1 MKILLKKLAFV
12 AASILFA
19 VTVAG
24 CHKASDATTDTSA
37 SSSPAIASSSPDT
50 TSSPANASSSPD
62 LASSP
67 AAASSPAVAS
77 GASQ

>member
-19 VTVAG
+19 ATVAG

-37 SSSPAIASSSPDT
+37 SSSPAIASSSPD
-50 TSSPANASSSPD
+50 
-62 LASSP
+62 L
-67 AAASSPAVAS
+67 ASSPAVAS